1 MGLMQDILD
10 TRVDRNNLTIFW
22 LGQNSFIFKTSRT
35 LVGIDL
41 YLSRVYD
48 GDAHVHVEPPLYP
61 GDVVLDYM
69 FSTHDHLDHLD
80 PYTVPGILERSPDAV
95 SLSTPEGRDHYIR
108 LGVPADQAIGMKA
121 GETIRLSDF
130 EVTAF
135 YSIDP
140 REKPDTTHYG
150 FLFRFP
156 PCTVYNMGDSSLNMA
171 RDPLSILNPISEA
184 KPDIAMLP
192 IIGDYPGRKPEQA
205 LAFAKII
212 KPKIVIPT
220 HYGCFESRNMDP
232 QAFVE
237 LFHDEPDIEPVVIG
251 YKGKYMYHQTSG

>member
-1 MGLMQDILD
+1 MDLIQDILD
-10 TRVDRNNLTIFW
+10 TIVSENYLAIFW

-41 YLSRVYD
+41 YLSRVFD
-48 GDAHVHVEPPLYP
+48 GEAYVHVEPPICP
-61 GDVVLDYM
+61 GDVVLDYL

-95 SLSTPEGRDHYIR
+95 FVSTPEGRDHFIR
-108 LGVPADQAIGMKA
+108 LGVPASQAIGMKA

-130 EVTAF
+130 KVTAF

-140 REKPDTTHYG
+140 KEKPDTTHYG

-156 PCTVYNMGDSSLNMA
+156 PCSVYNMGDSSLNMA
-171 RDPLSILNPISEA
+171 RNPLSILNPISEV

-192 IIGDYPGRKPEQA
+192 IIGDFAGRKPEQA

-220 HYGCFESRNMDP
+220 HYGCFENRNIDP

-237 LFHDEPDIEPVVIG
+237 LFLNEPDIEPVVID
-251 YKGKYMYHQTSG
+251 YKGKYIYHKTAC